1 VSYLSFSL
9 SLLSYL
15 YGSRHYFH
23 LPSLSYPYGSRQYL
37 SLVFIKLSIR

>member
-1 VSYLSFSL
+1 
-9 SLLSYL
+9 
-15 YGSRHYFH
+15 